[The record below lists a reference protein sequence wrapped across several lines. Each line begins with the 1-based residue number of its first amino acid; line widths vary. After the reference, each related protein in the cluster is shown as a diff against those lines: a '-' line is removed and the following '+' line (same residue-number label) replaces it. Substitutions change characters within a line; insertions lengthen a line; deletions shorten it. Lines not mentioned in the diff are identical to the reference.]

1 MSFNDNDNNNDIKM
15 DDINMD
21 FNNTNINM
29 NNNAN
34 LLEYYLECKNHYN
47 AIERNLDV
55 IMYHYYCLK
64 EKDYG
69 AYVAN
74 VKEDSFIQ
82 WNVFKEH
89 KKDVLNNKKICNAKI
104 NELCH
109 HVYDTD
115 TIDIDPD
122 KSCTIV
128 FCTICGNTK

>member
-1 MSFNDNDNNNDIKM
+1 MSIFSFNDNINIDDKNMDDNNNAK
-15 DDINMD
+15 
-21 FNNTNINM
+21 
-29 NNNAN
+29 